1 MVKKEISFNDLI
13 KMAENYGVAD
23 NALFVSAA
31 RQYEIQTKVIKS
43 IEKILDEADLTV
55 SKSYIKEVENVYA
68 NPLVKELPKHS
79 DSANKTLAI
88 MLDIIAKLGRK
99 EEKSADLAELMG
111 K

>member
-1 MVKKEISFNDLI
+1 MKKEIKFDDLI
-13 KMAENYGVAD
+13 RMAENYGVAD

-43 IEKILDEADLTV
+43 IERILDEADLTV
-55 SKSYIKEVENVYA
+55 SKSYVKEVENVYA

-99 EEKSADLAELMG
+99 EEKSENLEDVMKE
-111 K
+111 

>member
-1 MVKKEISFNDLI
+1 MKKEIKFDDLI
-13 KMAENYGVAD
+13 RMAENYGVAD

-43 IEKILDEADLTV
+43 IERILDEADLTV
-55 SKSYIKEVENVYA
+55 SKSYVKEVENVYA

-99 EEKSADLAELMG
+99 EEKSEGLEDVMN

>member
-1 MVKKEISFNDLI
+1 MKKEIKFDDLI
-13 KMAENYGVAD
+13 RMAENYGVAD

-43 IEKILDEADLTV
+43 IERILDEADLTV
-55 SKSYIKEVENVYA
+55 SKSYVKEVENVYA
-68 NPLVKELPKHS
+68 NPLVKELPKQS

-99 EEKSADLAELMG
+99 EEKSEGLEDVMN